1 MCGYIVFYNK
11 NKHLEH
17 SVDRR
22 WNLTAEQLRQ
32 LLLVSEVRLNVPV
45 IAYEQPEDIE
55 HEASTSADTQRNEA
69 PAEGCEH
76 DKASRKE

>member
-11 NKHLEH
+11 NIHLEQFEVSKWH
-17 SVDRR
+17 
-22 WNLTAEQLRQ
+22 LTAEQLKQ
-32 LLLVSEVRLNVPV
+32 LLLVSQVTLNAPV